1 MLSSIIGYRITTYR
15 VATILKDIYLSK
27 KATNRDVCQR
37 NVLNTKIK
45 H

>member
-1 MLSSIIGYRITTYR
+1 MLSSIIGYRKTSYR
-15 VATILKDIYLSK
+15 VATILKCLHLSK
-27 KATNRDVCQR
+27 KATNRDVCQS